1 MGKSV
6 WLDDEVLEWVEENSL
21 PNETPN
27 QFFQRLMSE
36 EDVNV
41 WTEDEIK
48 TIAKNAAEEK
58 FFELQRQR

>member
-6 WLDDEVLEWVEENSL
+6 WLSEDVLEWVDENSMS
-21 PNETPN
+21 NESPN
-27 QFFQRLMSE
+27 QFFQRLMSD

-41 WTEDEIK
+41 WTEEEIREL
-48 TIAKNAAEEK
+48 AKDAAEEK